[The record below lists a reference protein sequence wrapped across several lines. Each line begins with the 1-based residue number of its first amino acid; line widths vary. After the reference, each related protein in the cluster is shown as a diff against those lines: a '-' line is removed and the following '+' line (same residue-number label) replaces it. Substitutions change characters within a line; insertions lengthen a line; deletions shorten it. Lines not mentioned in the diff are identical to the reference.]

1 MALVELSGVSRVY
14 TGAAAPITALHP
26 LDLSLHER
34 EFVALM
40 GPSGSGKSSLLT
52 ILGAMAA
59 PTSGRVTVDGIDVYS
74 LSRERLAD
82 FRREYLGFVFQ
93 QLFLLPYLTALE
105 NVMLP
110 LAATRM
116 TNRTQRDMAR
126 GALDRVALGDKMA
139 RLPRDL
145 SGGEQQ
151 RVAIARAIVNRP
163 PLLLAD
169 EPTGCLDSAT
179 GRGIIE
185 AFLELRE
192 QGQTVFMVT
201 HDATVASAADR
212 IVQLRDGR
220 LLTAVEPSVQEARHE
235 ALVHSA

>member
-14 TGAAAPITALHP
+14 NGTAAAVTALHP
-26 LDLSLHER
+26 LDLSLYER
-34 EFVALM
+34 EFVGLM
-40 GPSGSGKSSLLT
+40 GPSGSGKSTLLT
-52 ILGAMAA
+52 MLGAMAA
-59 PTSGRVTVDGIDVYS
+59 PTSGRITVDGIDVYS

-93 QLFLLPYLTALE
+93 QLFLLPYLTAIE

-110 LAATRM
+110 LAATRT
-116 TNRTQRDMAR
+116 TNRMQRDMAS
-126 GALDRVALGDKMA
+126 GALARVGLADKMG

-179 GRGIIE
+179 GRGIIDV
-185 AFLELRE
+185 FLALRE
-192 QGQTVFMVT
+192 EGQTIFMVT
-201 HDATVASAADR
+201 HDAGVAGAADR
-212 IVQLRDGR
+212 IVRLNDGR
-220 LLTAVEPSVQEARHE
+220 LLGGDRLLQEARYE
-235 ALVHSA
+235 ALGHSA